1 METNNLYIIVYY
13 FIDDE
18 TKTIKYIPKRIFARE
33 QDARKEFM
41 SLIRLSDYG
50 WYRLYKMNEI

>member
-1 METNNLYIIVYY
+1 METDNLYIIVYY

-18 TKTIKYIPKRIFARE
+18 TKTIKYIPKKIFIRE
-33 QDARKEFM
+33 RDARKEFM
-41 SLIRLSDYG
+41 SLIHCSGYG

>member
-1 METNNLYIIVYY
+1 MESNNLYIIVYY

-18 TKTIKYIPKRIFARE
+18 TKAIKYIPERIFARE

-41 SLIRLSDYG
+41 SLVNLSGYG